1 MSGLRSEEICSSVRY
16 MTFFAFGVEKVC
28 ACVDVC
34 VIFIYMCVCEREV
47 LWNGVKEEE
56 PHNIDSF
63 TSHF

>member
-1 MSGLRSEEICSSVRY
+1 